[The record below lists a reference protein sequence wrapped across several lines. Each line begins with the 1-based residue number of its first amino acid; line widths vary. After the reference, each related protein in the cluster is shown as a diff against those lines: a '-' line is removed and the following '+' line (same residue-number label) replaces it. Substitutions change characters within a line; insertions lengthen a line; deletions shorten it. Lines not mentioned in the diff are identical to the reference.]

1 MALIFTPTAY
11 AAMSPFT
18 DFFLYPAL
26 AVYIGMMTH
35 QFWLLF
41 HPTPCHGPGCIQPT
55 MQRDNRLDLR
65 CFLLSDGADVVPL
78 WNATD
83 VNPDESLDASFPLP
97 VPPGLRTG
105 VLSELWLLFELRHA
119 GSPKGEP
126 PLAATSVNVVKQY
139 ALRERSTA
147 RPLLDDFTHAGGSGS
162 SSGSG
167 GSSAV
172 AATSSSTSVSP
183 DLAPA
188 DRHGRHPHFIYG
200 GRFLELRLVTDFTPH
215 FAAHLPDGAAI
226 GSQVDPRRRMYS
238 PHFYVE
244 TFSLLRKHAHP
255 LSADLK
261 KRHPTLRLKLSRFR
275 LVATGSLASSRT
287 SSQ

>member
-1 MALIFTPTAY
+1 MCPFASGCLFHDCLRPGAVCVDLVSVCDRVEIYIRPVVCPRSCARPRTCVDRRRLSIGVALIFTPTAY

-167 GSSAV
+167 GSNAV

-200 GRFLELRLVTDFTPH
+200 
-215 FAAHLPDGAAI
+215 
-226 GSQVDPRRRMYS
+226 
-238 PHFYVE
+238 
-244 TFSLLRKHAHP
+244 
-255 LSADLK
+255 
-261 KRHPTLRLKLSRFR
+261 
-275 LVATGSLASSRT
+275 
-287 SSQ
+287 